1 LQKLL
6 RKLFPWQIQWKGIL
20 LESLL
25 FLAAYIVWVIF
36 RPPQSPS
43 RSLVGSLAV
52 LVPAVAAVILVFWSL
67 PQLPSFSRPAWR
79 FLGLGLACWSVGA
92 AVRTFY
98 EGVRGIP
105 APTFSVADI
114 FNLFAYPL
122 LFSALILYPFEN
134 RYAPSRFRFLL
145 DAAISAGVVA
155 TLGWLILARP
165 APFSRPG
172 NLVPLVYPIA
182 DLILLMILVNMLLA
196 NRKARRALFL
206 WGIGLLFF
214 LLSDYIYSLL
224 APLNGYQVG
233 GPESLGWTMGGLI
246 FGCGAVFVAK
256 IPVQQS
262 RERSTAFDLG
272 TRLQNILPIT
282 LVLALLW
289 FVLADWRLNGRLS
302 LFGLGTSLFL
312 TLALIVRMGVHAGE
326 IELHQYWQLF
336 SSIAEPTFI
345 CDGRGKILL
354 GNPAL
359 ARALGLREGDQGT
372 GQPLA
377 AIFDGQTLSA
387 DLLRRAAR
395 QECSLEVSLRSQR
408 TPYLLSLSPIFSE
421 SRKVLLAGA
430 AHDLSD
436 QKRQQEAIQRAFD
449 ELQMVHQRL
458 EELNA
463 GLEQKVE
470 ERTHTLNEAYRQ
482 LEEQNK
488 ILQALDQLK
497 SDFVS
502 MVSHELRTPLTSLNG
517 GLELLLNQKSRPA
530 SDRTTLKLMKDEVQR
545 LTRFVENILNLSAME
560 AGRIN
565 LHPLPLSLAALL
577 EDIRRQFSAVP
588 GAQRIRVHL
597 PPDLPRLLA
606 DEMALRSIFHHLLDN
621 ALKYASEGP
630 VVVDAVRERSK
641 VRVRVTDS
649 GVGIPEEKRSLLFQ
663 RFQRLDARDS
673 QSVYGYG
680 LGLYFSQR
688 MLRAM
693 RSDLVFEAPP
703 EGGARFYFYLKVAR

>member
-1 LQKLL
+1 
-6 RKLFPWQIQWKGIL
+6 
-20 LESLL
+20 
-25 FLAAYIVWVIF
+25 
-36 RPPQSPS
+36 
-43 RSLVGSLAV
+43 
-52 LVPAVAAVILVFWSL
+52 
-67 PQLPSFSRPAWR
+67 
-79 FLGLGLACWSVGA
+79 
-92 AVRTFY
+92 VRTFY
-98 EGVRGIP
+98 EAVRGIP
-105 APTFSVADI
+105 APTFSAADV
-114 FNLFAYPL
+114 FNLSTYPF
-122 LFSALILYPFEN
+122 LFIALILYPFEN

-145 DAAISAGVVA
+145 DAAISSGVVA

-165 APFSRPG
+165 TSFSGPG
-172 NLVPLVYPIA
+172 DLVPLVYPIA

-206 WGIGLLFF
+206 WGIGLLLF

-224 APLNGYQVG
+224 APLNGYQIG
-233 GPESLGWTMGGLI
+233 GLESLGWTMGSLI
-246 FGCGAVFVAK
+246 FGGGAVFVAK
-256 IPVQQS
+256 VPVQQS
-262 RERSTAFDLG
+262 RKRSTAFDLG

-289 FVLADWRLNGRLS
+289 FVLADWRLSGRLS
-302 LFGLGTSLFL
+302 LFGLGASLFL
-312 TLALIVRMGVHAGE
+312 TLALVVRMGVHAGE

-359 ARALGLREGDQGT
+359 ARTLGLREEDRLA
-372 GQPLA
+372 GQALA
-377 AIFDGQTLSA
+377 AIFDGQSLSA
-387 DLLRRAAR
+387 DLFRRAAR
-395 QECSLEVSLRSQR
+395 QECSLEVTLRSQR

-421 SRKVLLAGA
+421 GRKVLIAGA

-436 QKRQQEAIQRAFD
+436 QKRQQEAIQKAFD
-449 ELQMVHQRL
+449 ELQTVHQRL
-458 EELNA
+458 EGFNA
-463 GLEQKVE
+463 ELEQKVE
-470 ERTHTLNEAYRQ
+470 ERTHTLSEAYRQ

-488 ILQALDQLK
+488 LLQALDQLK

-517 GLELLLNQKSRPA
+517 GLELLLNQKSRPTT
-530 SDRTTLKLMKDEVQR
+530 DRTTLKLMKDEVQR

-621 ALKYASEGP
+621 ALKYAPEGP
-630 VVVDAVRERSK
+630 VVVDAVCERSK

-649 GVGIPEEKRSLLFQ
+649 GAGIPEEKRSLLFQ

-693 RSDLVFEAPP
+693 HSDLVFEAPP
-703 EGGARFYFYLKVAR
+703 EGGARFYFYLKVAQ

>member
-1 LQKLL
+1 MQKLL
-6 RKLFPWQIQWKGIL
+6 NRLFPWQIRWKGVL
-20 LESLL
+20 AEALL
-25 FLAAYIVWVIF
+25 FLASYIIWLIF
-36 RPPQSPS
+36 RSPESSS
-43 RSLVGSLAV
+43 RFLIGNLAV
-52 LVPAVAAVILVFWSL
+52 LAPLVTSVLLTLMML
-67 PQLPSFSRPAWR
+67 PQISHQSKRSWQFV
-79 FLGLGLACWSVGA
+79 GLALLCWATGNGI
-92 AVRTFY
+92 RTFY
-98 EGVRGIP
+98 EGLRGVP
-105 APTFSVADI
+105 LPNFSAADVI
-114 FNLFAYPL
+114 NFLAYP
-122 LFSALILYPFEN
+122 FFFYALVLYPFEN

-165 APFSRPG
+165 APFSG
-172 NLVPLVYPIA
+172 TGDLVPLVYPIA
-182 DLILLMILVNMLLA
+182 DLILVMILVNMLLA

-206 WGIGLLFF
+206 WGLGLLCF

-256 IPVQQS
+256 HPVQQS

-272 TRLQNILPIT
+272 TRIQNILPIT

-289 FVLADWRLNGRLS
+289 FVLADWRLSGRIS
-302 LFGLGTSLFL
+302 LFGLGASLFL
-312 TLALIVRMGVHAGE
+312 TVMLIVRMGVHAGE

-336 SSIAEPTFI
+336 SSMAEPTFI

-359 ARALGLREGDQGT
+359 ARALGLREGDQVT
-372 GQPLA
+372 DQPLA
-377 AIFDGQTLSA
+377 AIFDGQTFSA

-395 QECSLEVSLRSQR
+395 QECSLEVSLRPQR

-449 ELQMVHQRL
+449 ELQTVHRRL
-458 EELNA
+458 EEFNA
-463 GLEQKVE
+463 ELEQKVE
-470 ERTHTLNEAYRQ
+470 ERTHTLSEAYRQ

-488 ILQALDQLK
+488 LLQALDQLK

-530 SDRTTLKLMKDEVQR
+530 SDRTTLMLMKDEVQR

-597 PPDLPRLLA
+597 PPDLPRVLA

-621 ALKYASEGP
+621 ALKYAPEGP

-649 GVGIPEEKRSLLFQ
+649 GAGIPMEKRSLLFQ

-693 RSDLVFEAPP
+693 RSDLEFEAPP